1 MTTFRI
7 AWIAAVMGAAF
18 ACAVATDFADGAELA
33 VATVRDA
40 NALDDAAC
48 KFASKPERDAPQI
61 ERVVVGRNLDCEI
74 WVNVDG
80 LDERLRSY
88 PRDRC
93 DSGWDVPGKGQRVRR
108 TYRAGGTRVDA
119 DYKVSDSCFIGDK
132 CEYITFDATFR
143 ISKSGGA
150 KTIRATGKCSW

>member
-7 AWIAAVMGAAF
+7 AWIAAVMSATF

-48 KFASKPERDAPQI
+48 KFASTPERDARQI
-61 ERVVVGRNLDCEI
+61 ARVVVGLTLDCEI

-88 PRDRC
+88 PRDPC
-93 DSGWDVPGKGQRVRR
+93 DSGWNVPGKGQRVRGHIAQVVR
-108 TYRAGGTRVDA
+108 ELTQ
-119 DYKVSDSCFIGDK
+119 I
-132 CEYITFDATFR
+132 
-143 ISKSGGA
+143 
-150 KTIRATGKCSW
+150 